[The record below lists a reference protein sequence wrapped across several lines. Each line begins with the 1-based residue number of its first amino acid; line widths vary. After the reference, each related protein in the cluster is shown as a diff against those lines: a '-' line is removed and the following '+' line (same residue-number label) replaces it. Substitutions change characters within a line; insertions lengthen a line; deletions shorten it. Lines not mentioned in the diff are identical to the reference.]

1 MTWLRRIEKDREGN
15 DCEGQFLRNLTDSLQ
30 EALHHKHKLGQSNQD
45 AKYVQ
50 YWRNVQ
56 EHVLADISN
65 GYWDET
71 TITDP
76 AKRNTNKYKWGQL
89 WHMGK
94 AWLYKAPYM
103 KGQAIASNC
112 KCPLCGLQDSGGH
125 ILGGCTHP
133 GNKKL
138 IIYRHD
144 EAHRV
149 IINAFN
155 KGNQGSHLL
164 IADVGTRDL
173 LKELGVH
180 YKRIPE
186 WVLPDEAIT
195 HQDADSST
203 TPLRDKLRPDIMLVE
218 LTAAE
223 RHAYLTASR
232 NARLTAL
239 PTVTW

>member
-1 MTWLRRIEKDREGN
+1 MSTSRENTQNHTTTWLRRIEKDREGN
-15 DCEGQFLRNLTDSLQ
+15 ECDGQFLRNLNGSLL
-30 EALHHKHKLGQSNQD
+30 EALHHKHRLGQSNQD

-56 EHVLADISN
+56 QHVLADISN

-71 TITDP
+71 AITDP
-76 AKRNTNKYKWGQL
+76 AKRGQL
-89 WHMGK
+89 WHMGR

-103 KGQAIASNC
+103 KGQDVATNC
-112 KCPLCGLQDSGGH
+112 NCPLCGLQDAGGH

-133 GNKKL
+133 EMRKL

-155 KGNQGSHLL
+155 KETQGSHLL
-164 IADVGTRDL
+164 IADVGTQDV

-180 YKRIPE
+180 YKRIPK
-186 WVLPDEAIT
+186 WVLPDNAIMHM
-195 HQDADSST
+195 HQSVQAEGPST
-203 TPLRDKLRPDIMLVE
+203 VRDKLRPDIMLVE
-218 LTAAE
+218 LTSAE
-223 RHAYLTASR
+223 RHT
-232 NARLTAL
+232 
-239 PTVTW
+239 